1 MSKMITRKKYL
12 KCLFLF
18 SGGLDSILGVE
29 VLRIQKNIKIVGLT
43 FKSIF
48 FDETLARK
56 MAKKISLPLKI
67 IDISSDILKV
77 VKKPKYGYGKGIN
90 PCLDCRILML
100 KKAKEI
106 LKKEKFD
113 FIASGEVLGERP
125 MTQNKIALNFVEKKS
140 SLKEILLRPLSAKLL
155 KETIFEK
162 KGLIKRE
169 LLLDISGRS
178 RKKQISLAKKFN
190 LKNYP
195 TPSGGC
201 ILTDIN
207 FSKKLKELLNYY
219 PQAKENDINLL
230 KLGRHFWK
238 NRAKIVV
245 GRNEKEN
252 KILKKIAKKGDF
264 LIEMKNYPGP
274 LTLIRNYSKK
284 KISIQVLEKAKKL
297 TQYYSPKVRKKKN
310 VEFKIKKIETC

>member
-1 MSKMITRKKYL
+1 MKKRAKKTL

-18 SGGLDSILGVE
+18 SGGLDSILGVKI
-29 VLRIQKNIKIVGLT
+29 LKLQKNIKIFGLT

-48 FDETLARK
+48 FDEALAKK
-56 MAKKISLPLKI
+56 MAKKISLPLKV
-67 IDISSDILKV
+67 IDISQDFLKIL
-77 VKKPKYGYGKGIN
+77 KKPKYGYGKGMN

-113 FIASGEVLGERP
+113 FVATGEVLGERP
-125 MTQNKIALNFVEKKS
+125 MTQNKFALELTEKES
-140 SLKEILLRPLSAKLL
+140 SLKGILLRPLSAKLL

-169 LLLDISGRS
+169 LLLDLFGRG
-178 RKKQISLAKKFN
+178 RKRQLALAKKF
-190 LKNYP
+190 KIKDYP

-201 ILTDIN
+201 ILTDLN
-207 FSKKLKELLNYY
+207 FSKKLRELLEIF
-219 PQAKENDINLL
+219 PQAKENDFKLL
-230 KLGRHFWK
+230 KLGRHFWEK
-238 NRAKIVV
+238 KTKIVI

-252 KILKKIAKKGDF
+252 KILKKLAQKGDL

-274 LTLIRNYSKK
+274 LTLIRSYKNK
-284 KISIQVLEKAKKL
+284 KISPLALKKAKKL
-297 TQYYSPKVRKKKN
+297 TQYYSPKARQKKK
-310 VEFKIKKIETC
+310 VEFKIIKIS

>member
-1 MSKMITRKKYL
+1 MMAKKKFL

-48 FDETLARK
+48 FDETLAKK

-67 IDISSDILKV
+67 VDISSSLLKI
-77 VKKPKYGYGKGIN
+77 VKKPKYGYGKGMN

-113 FIASGEVLGERP
+113 FVASGEVLGERP
-125 MTQNKIALNFVEKKS
+125 MTQNKFALNFVEKKS
-140 SLKEILLRPLSAKLL
+140 SLKGILLRPLSAKLL
-155 KETIFEK
+155 EETIFEK

-169 LLLDISGRS
+169 LLLDLSGRS
-178 RKKQISLAKKFN
+178 RKSQIFLAKKFN
-190 LKNYP
+190 LKDYP

-201 ILTDIN
+201 ILTDLN
-207 FSKKLKELLNYY
+207 FSKKLKELLKIY
-219 PQAKENDINLL
+219 PKAKENDIKLL

-238 NRAKIVV
+238 EKVKIVV

-252 KILKKIAKKGDF
+252 KILKKLAKKGDF

-274 LTLIRNYSKK
+274 LTLLRNYQKT
-284 KISIQVLEKAKKL
+284 KISSEVLKKAKKL
-297 TQYYSPKVRKKKN
+297 TQYYSPKVRERKDVK
-310 VEFKIKKIETC
+310 FKIKEIETS

>member
-1 MSKMITRKKYL
+1 MAKKKFL

-48 FDETLARK
+48 FDETLAKK

-67 IDISSDILKV
+67 VDISSSLLKI
-77 VKKPKYGYGKGIN
+77 VKKPKYGYGKGMN

-113 FIASGEVLGERP
+113 FVASGEVLGERP
-125 MTQNKIALNFVEKKS
+125 MTQNKFALNFVEKKS
-140 SLKEILLRPLSAKLL
+140 SLKGILLRPLSAKLL
-155 KETIFEK
+155 EETIFEK

-169 LLLDISGRS
+169 LLLDLSGRS
-178 RKKQISLAKKFN
+178 RKSQIFLAKKFN
-190 LKNYP
+190 LKDYP

-201 ILTDIN
+201 ILTDLN
-207 FSKKLKELLNYY
+207 FSKKLKELL
-219 PQAKENDINLL
+219 
-230 KLGRHFWK
+230 KLGRHFWEK
-238 NRAKIVV
+238 KVKIVV

-252 KILKKIAKKGDF
+252 KILKKLAKKGDF

-274 LTLIRNYSKK
+274 LTLLRNYQKT
-284 KISIQVLEKAKKL
+284 KISSEVLKKAKKL
-297 TQYYSPKVRKKKN
+297 TQYYSPKVRERKDVK
-310 VEFKIKKIETC
+310 FKIKEIETC

>member
-1 MSKMITRKKYL
+1 MPKIMTRKKHL

-18 SGGLDSILGVE
+18 SGGLDSILGIE
-29 VLRIQKNIKIVGLT
+29 ILRIQKNIKIVGLT

-48 FDETLARK
+48 FDEILAKK
-56 MAKKISLPLKI
+56 MAKKISLSLKI
-67 IDISSDILKV
+67 VDISSDILKI
-77 VKKPKYGYGKGIN
+77 VKKPKYGYGKGMN

-106 LKKEKFD
+106 LKKERFD

-125 MTQNKIALNFVEKKS
+125 MTQNKFALNFVEKKS

-178 RKKQISLAKKFN
+178 RKRQISLAKKFN

-207 FSKKLKELLNYY
+207 FSKKLKDLLNYY

-230 KLGRHFWK
+230 KIGRHFWENK
-238 NRAKIVV
+238 VKIVV
-245 GRNEKEN
+245 GRNKEEN
-252 KILKKIAKKGDF
+252 KILKKLAKKSDF

-274 LTLIRNYSKK
+274 LTLIRNYRKR
-284 KISIQVLEKAKKL
+284 KIFNQILEKAKKL
-297 TQYYSPKVRKKKN
+297 TQYYSPKTRKRKDIK
-310 VEFKIKKIETC
+310 FKIKKIESC

>member
-1 MSKMITRKKYL
+1 MMAKKKFL

-48 FDETLARK
+48 FDETLAKK

-67 IDISSDILKV
+67 VDISSSLLKI
-77 VKKPKYGYGKGIN
+77 VKKPKYGYGKGMN

-113 FIASGEVLGERP
+113 FVASGEVLGERP
-125 MTQNKIALNFVEKKS
+125 MTQNKFALNFVEKKS
-140 SLKEILLRPLSAKLL
+140 SLKGILLRPLSAKLL
-155 KETIFEK
+155 EETIFEK

-169 LLLDISGRS
+169 LLLDLSGRS
-178 RKKQISLAKKFN
+178 RKSQIFLAKKFN
-190 LKNYP
+190 LKDYP

-201 ILTDIN
+201 ILTDLN
-207 FSKKLKELLNYY
+207 FSKKLKELLKIY
-219 PQAKENDINLL
+219 PKAKENDIKLL
-230 KLGRHFWK
+230 KLGRHFWEK
-238 NRAKIVV
+238 KVKIVV

-252 KILKKIAKKGDF
+252 KILKKLAKKGDF

-274 LTLIRNYSKK
+274 LTLLRNYQKT
-284 KISIQVLEKAKKL
+284 KISSEVLKKAKKL
-297 TQYYSPKVRKKKN
+297 TQYYSPKVRERKDVK
-310 VEFKIKKIETC
+310 FKIKEIETC